1 MIVADTS
8 TLISISS
15 VNLLDIFI
23 TEFNVHTTET
33 VVEELEKTSGYD
45 DRHGQAAQKV
55 LDNLNRINTHQV
67 ERDLT
72 SSRIDQG
79 EGSCA
84 LLTKETEAEF
94 LVTDDLRA
102 LPELQNIADAKT
114 AISPIIL
121 QALVKKD
128 ELEQEE
134 AIGKLEEL
142 AKKRDWLGTPIYQRA
157 KNLLE

>member
-1 MIVADTS
+1 M
-8 TLISISS
+8 
-15 VNLLDIFI
+15 
-23 TEFNVHTTET
+23 
-33 VVEELEKTSGYD
+33 
-45 DRHGQAAQKV
+45 Q
-55 LDNLNRINTHQV
+55 
-67 ERDLT
+67 RDLT
-72 SSRIDQG
+72 SSRVDQG

-121 QALVKKD
+121 KALVKKD

-134 AIGKLEEL
+134 AIGKLDEL
-142 AKKRDWLGTPIYQRA
+142 ARKRDWLGAPIYQRA
-157 KNLLE
+157 KNLLQ

>member
-33 VVEELEKTSGYD
+33 VVKELEKPSGYND
-45 DRHGQAAQKV
+45 PHGQAAQKV

-67 ERDLT
+67 QRDLT
-72 SSRIDQG
+72 SSRVDQG

-128 ELEQEE
+128 ELKQEE
-134 AIGKLEEL
+134 AVKKIDEL
-142 AKKRDWLGTPIYQRA
+142 GKKRDWLGAPIYRRA
-157 KNLLE
+157 NNLLE